1 MDFIL
6 GDPHMSLQ
14 SERHHFIEKVW
25 SLAETWFCL
34 TPPSQPIQISTLPA
48 LTNDYVTF
56 GCFGNLSKMN
66 DQVVK
71 TWSKILQRVPNSKLF
86 LKSEQLVDPKMSNA
100 VQRRFISQDISAD
113 RLILEGPSSRTAYY
127 EAHNRIDMVLDTF
140 PYPGGT
146 TSVDALWMGVPV
158 LTLKGDRFLSHLGES
173 IATNAGQ
180 TNWIAQD
187 SDDYINKAISF
198 VSDIQS
204 LAALRG
210 SLRDQVL
217 RTPLFDS
224 QRFARNF
231 GDALWGMYAS
241 VGFPDK

>member
-6 GDPHMSLQ
+6 GDPHMSPQ
-14 SERHHFIEKVW
+14 NERHHFTEKVW
-25 SLAETWFCL
+25 SLAETWLCL
-34 TPPSQPIQISTLPA
+34 TPPGQPIQISTLPA

-56 GCFGNLSKMN
+56 GCLGNLSKMN
-66 DQVVK
+66 DQVFK
-71 TWSKILQRVPNSKLF
+71 TWSDVLQRVPNSKLF
-86 LKSEQLVDPKMSNA
+86 LKSGQLGDPQMIDA

-127 EAHNRIDMVLDTF
+127 EAYNRIDMILDTF

-180 TNWIAQD
+180 TDWIAQD
-187 SDDYINKAISF
+187 CDDYVNKAIAL

-217 RTPLFDS
+217 RTPLFDT

-241 VGFPDK
+241 AD